1 MKNFHHGDHKIS
13 FYRSPGPAIYF
24 SMQADRLLIKQPA
37 VLPGETGMNYRKLA
51 LVSVLALT
59 TAVQAAD
66 EGGLSEDE
74 QADIRVSC
82 IEQAIAAETEDDQM
96 DAVVEEC
103 VTEEQA
109 RRKPPEE
116 SQD

>member
-1 MKNFHHGDHKIS
+1 M
-13 FYRSPGPAIYF
+13 
-24 SMQADRLLIKQPA
+24 
-37 VLPGETGMNYRKLA
+37 LPGDTEMNYRKLA

-66 EGGLSEDE
+66 EGSLSEDE

-82 IEQAIAAETEDDQM
+82 IEQAIAAETEDDRM

-103 VTEEQA
+103 VTEELAKRNQA
-109 RRKPPEE
+109 EDSRG
-116 SQD
+116 

>member
-1 MKNFHHGDHKIS
+1 MS
-13 FYRSPGPAIYF
+13 
-24 SMQADRLLIKQPA
+24 
-37 VLPGETGMNYRKLA
+37 YRKLA

-82 IEQAIAAETEDDQM
+82 IEQAIADETEDDLM
-96 DAVVEEC
+96 DAVIEEC
-103 VTEEQA
+103 VTEELVKRKQA
-109 RRKPPEE
+109 ED
-116 SQD
+116 SQG